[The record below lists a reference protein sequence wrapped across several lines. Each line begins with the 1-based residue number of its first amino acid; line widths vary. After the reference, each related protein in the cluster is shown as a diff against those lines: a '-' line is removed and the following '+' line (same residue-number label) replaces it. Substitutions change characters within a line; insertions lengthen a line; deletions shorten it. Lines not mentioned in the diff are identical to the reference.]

1 MLYVAVDQHAKQLTV
16 SVRDEAG
23 DVVLRRQVS
32 TEWERVRRFWE
43 EIRDR
48 AADQGGYVVILEVC
62 GFNDW
67 LIALLIEL
75 QCSRIVLVQANE
87 RASTKTDRRD
97 ANRLG
102 ELLWVSRGR
111 IASGQRVPGLKR
123 IVIPSK
129 VDAESRQLTSMRQR
143 IVVQRTKCIN
153 RIRHL
158 LLKYNI
164 AQECP
169 TKGIQTIKATKWLR
183 ELLLPE
189 IDRLELDQCLAQWA
203 LIEIQRKLLDQRIA
217 SRQADDPQAQLLAT
231 LPGASAFSS
240 LALSCR
246 IGDASRFHSPKSLSH
261 FWGLTPRCRNSGAS
275 TDRLGSITKEGSKMA
290 RFILG
295 QLVLHV
301 LKKDRWM
308 REWYRQVKNR
318 RGSKIARVAVMRR
331 LTVVIWNMLT
341 HQEPYR
347 SGGPEVVRQTRKS
360 VPTPEASPAL
370 SP

>member
-23 DVVLRRQVS
+23 DVVLKRQVS

-43 EIRDR
+43 EIRER
-48 AADQGGYVVILEVC
+48 SAVLGGFVVILEVC

-67 LIALLIEL
+67 LIVMLQEF
-75 QCSRIVLVQANE
+75 QCSQIVMVQANE
-87 RASTKTDRRD
+87 RAATKTDRRD

-102 ELLWVSRGR
+102 ELLWVNRAR
-111 IASGQRVPGLKR
+111 IAAGQRVPGLKW

-129 VDAESRQLTSMRQR
+129 EDAENRQLTSMRQR
-143 IVVQRTKCIN
+143 IVAQRTKCIN
-153 RIRHL
+153 RIKHI
-158 LLKYNI
+158 LLKHNI
-164 AQECP
+164 LQEMP

-183 ELLLPE
+183 ELSVPE

-203 LIEIQRKLLDQRIA
+203 LIEAQKKQIDQRIA
-217 SRQADDPQAQLLAT
+217 SRQEQDAQAQLLAT
-231 LPGASAFSS
+231 LPGASTYSS

-246 IGDASRFHSPKSLSH
+246 IGDASRFDSPKSLSH

-275 TDRLGSITKEGSKMA
+275 TDRLGSITKEGSKVA

-308 REWYRQVKNR
+308 REWYRRIKLR
-318 RGSKIARVAVMRR
+318 RGSKIARVAVMRQ
-331 LTVVIWNMLT
+331 LTVVMWNMLR
-341 HQEPYR
+341 HREPYQC
-347 SGGPEVVRQTRKS
+347 GGPEAVRQRRKPGPAT
-360 VPTPEASPAL
+360 PTNPAL
-370 SP
+370 TS

>member
-32 TEWERVRRFWE
+32 TEWERVRRFWG
-43 EIRDR
+43 EIRER
-48 AADQGGYVVILEVC
+48 AADQGGFVVILEVC

-67 LIALLIEL
+67 LIALLKEQ
-75 QCSRIVLVQANE
+75 QCSRIVLVQADE

-102 ELLWVSRGR
+102 ELLWVNRAR
-111 IASGQRVPGLKR
+111 LASGQRVPGLKR

-129 VDAESRQLTSMRQR
+129 VDAENRQLTSVRQR
-143 IVVQRTKCIN
+143 IVAQRTKVIN
-153 RIRHL
+153 RLRHL
-158 LLKYNI
+158 LLKHNI

-183 ELLLPE
+183 ELSLPE
-189 IDRLELDQCLAQWA
+189 IDRLELDQCLAQWT

-217 SRQADDPQAQLLAT
+217 LRQADDPQAQLLAT

-246 IGDASRFHSPKSLSH
+246 IGEASRFITAKSLSH

-290 RFILG
+290 RFVLG

-308 REWYRQVKNR
+308 REWYRKVKAR

-331 LTVVIWNMLT
+331 LTIVIWNMLR
-341 HQEPYR
+341 HQEPYQC
-347 SGGPEVVRQTRKS
+347 GGPETVRGKRKPATTS
-360 VPTPEASPAL
+360 EANPAL

>member
-67 LIALLIEL
+67 LIALLKEQ
-75 QCSRIVLVQANE
+75 QCALIVLVQANE

-102 ELLWVSRGR
+102 ELLWVNRSR
-111 IASGQRVPGLKR
+111 ISAGQRVPGLKR
-123 IVIPSK
+123 IVIPSP
-129 VDAESRQLTSMRQR
+129 VDAENRQLTSMRQR
-143 IVVQRTKCIN
+143 IVAQRTKVIN

-158 LLKYNI
+158 LLKHNI
-164 AQECP
+164 AQEMP
-169 TKGIQTIKATKWLR
+169 TKGIQTVRARKWLG
-183 ELLLPE
+183 ELSLGE
-189 IDRLELDQCLAQWA
+189 IDRWERDQCLAQWV
-203 LIEIQRKLLDQRIA
+203 LIEIHKKHLDEQITV
-217 SRQADDPQAQLLAT
+217 RQEQDAQAQLLAT
-231 LPGASAFSS
+231 LPGASSFSS
-240 LALSCR
+240 LALSSR
-246 IGDASRFHSPKSLSH
+246 IGDATRFSSPRSLSH

-290 RFILG
+290 RFLLA

-308 REWYRQVKNR
+308 REWYRQVKVR

-331 LTVVIWNMLT
+331 LTVVIWNMLR
-341 HQEPYR
+341 HQEPYQC
-347 SGGPEVVRQTRKS
+347 GGPEAVRGKRHS
-360 VPTPEASPAL
+360 ASAPASRPAL
-370 SP
+370 SQ

>member
-16 SVRDEAG
+16 SVRNEAG
-23 DVVLRRQVS
+23 DVVLKRQVS

-43 EIRDR
+43 EIRER
-48 AADQGGYVVILEVC
+48 SVGLGGFVVILEVC
-62 GFNDW
+62 GFNEW
-67 LIALLIEL
+67 LIAMLREHH
-75 QCSRIVLVQANE
+75 CSRIVLVQANE
-87 RASTKTDRRD
+87 RAATKTDRRD

-102 ELLWVSRGR
+102 ELLWVNRAR
-111 IASGQRVPGLKR
+111 IASCQRVPGLKW

-129 VDAESRQLTSMRQR
+129 EDAENRQLTSMRQR
-143 IVVQRTKCIN
+143 IVAQRTKCIN
-153 RIRHL
+153 RIKHI

-164 AQECP
+164 LQEMP
-169 TKGIQTIKATKWLR
+169 TKGIQTIKAAKWLQ
-183 ELLLPE
+183 ELRLAE

-203 LIEIQRKLLDQRIA
+203 LIDVQRKQIDQRMA
-217 SRQADDPQAQLLAT
+217 SRQEPDAQAQLLAT
-231 LPGASAFSS
+231 IPGASVFSS

-246 IGDASRFHSPKSLSH
+246 IGDASRFNSPKSLSH

-275 TDRLGSITKEGSKMA
+275 TDRLGSITKEGSKVA

-308 REWYRQVKNR
+308 REWYRRIKTR

-331 LTVVIWNMLT
+331 LTVVIWNMLK
-341 HQEPYR
+341 HREPYQC
-347 SGGPEVVRQTRKS
+347 GGPEAIRKRRK
-360 VPTPEASPAL
+360 PAPATPINLTL
-370 SP
+370 SS